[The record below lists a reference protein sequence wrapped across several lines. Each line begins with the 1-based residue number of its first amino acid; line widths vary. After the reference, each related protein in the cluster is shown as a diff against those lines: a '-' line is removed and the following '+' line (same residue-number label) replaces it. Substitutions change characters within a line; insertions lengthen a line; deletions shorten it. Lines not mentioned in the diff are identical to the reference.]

1 MALRKWKIFLWYSR
15 VGQKRLFCTYKLGH
29 SHTVFSY
36 NTEIPYFLLL
46 ILSKPCFQKQQQNY
60 TLLIIL
66 IHTFKYVDDSTTEN
80 QNDEYCFHPLV
91 F

>member
-1 MALRKWKIFLWYSR
+1 MKLDRKNTL
-15 VGQKRLFCTYKLGH
+15 LFADL
-29 SHTVFSY
+29 
-36 NTEIPYFLLL
+36 
-46 ILSKPCFQKQQQNY
+46 CFQKQQQNY